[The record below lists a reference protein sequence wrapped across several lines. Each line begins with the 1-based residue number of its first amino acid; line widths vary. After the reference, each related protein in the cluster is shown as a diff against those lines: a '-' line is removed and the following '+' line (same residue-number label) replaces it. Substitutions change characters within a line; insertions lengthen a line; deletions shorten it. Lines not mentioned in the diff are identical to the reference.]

1 MYFIASK
8 VLLFLLL
15 PVYWVVILLFVALIV
30 KDRKRKQRVLLAA
43 IIVLYLF
50 SIPLF
55 VNVMEKAWDV
65 KPYPANSNEKYS
77 CVIVLGGFSSG
88 SEKNNGHFNGNSDRF
103 IQGVKLIATRQ
114 ASHILIS
121 GGNGLLAPGGFR
133 EATWAKTQLEQLNIP
148 DSLILTE
155 SNSKNTLENARF
167 SKTILENSHLPPPYL
182 LVTSAF
188 HMRRSL
194 MIFKKAGLNVVA
206 YPCNYFTSDASFIIS
221 DIMPDANTLFTW
233 EYYIKEVV
241 GYMVN
246 YFK

>member
-1 MYFIASK
+1 MYFIISK
-8 VLLFLLL
+8 VFLFLLL
-15 PVYWVVILLFVALIV
+15 PIYWVVILLFVALVI
-30 KDRKRKQRVLLAA
+30 KDRKRKQRFLLAA
-43 IIVLYLF
+43 IVVLYLF
-50 SIPLF
+50 SIPLLL
-55 VNVMEKAWDV
+55 NVMEKAWDV
-65 KPYPANSNEKYS
+65 KPYPANGNKKYS

-88 SEKNNGHFNGNSDRF
+88 SEKGSGHFSGTADRF

-121 GGNGLLAPGGFR
+121 GGNGLLAPGSFR
-133 EATWAKTQLEQLNIP
+133 EATWAKTQLEQFNIP

-155 SNSKNTLENARF
+155 SNSKNTLENAKF
-167 SKTILENSHLPPPYL
+167 SKTILENSHLSPPYL

-194 MIFKKAGLNVVA
+194 MIFKKAGLNVVP
-206 YPCNYFTSDASFIIS
+206 YPCNYLTFDSGFIIS
-221 DIMPDANTLFTW
+221 NLTPDANTLFTW